1 MKYWVYIN
9 DKVDGPYDGEKLVT
23 LQGFTP
29 DTLLCSEE
37 DASSGKQSW
46 AKAST
51 IFDFEPTEDASA
63 AAATLDNASVNS
75 LLEKLTTLTAEMSTL
90 QQKLD
95 TMESNMES
103 RLQKALE
110 DQRIQLESAFR
121 SRNQSPEPT
130 PETTPAISE
139 SADTQLPT
147 QEKDGSAEPSSAA
160 EQILPTDEQISS
172 TKASAEEEL
181 VIRSA
186 LDSLYNSQL
195 VSQEEEKQ
203 DANEDT
209 FQDLLTPKQ
218 AEDLAA
224 QVEKIP
230 SQEIPE
236 QLKADLLD
244 ELAIGTPKEESVLDQ
259 IIKEK
264 QEESNEIKED
274 ESKEAEPAVQETET
288 VEVAQDNQD
297 KPENEQGGSSVAA
310 IAAAGVAAAGVGLE
324 AAMAASGEEEQPV
337 AEAGQEEDDIKID
350 FSDMQEV
357 TDETPMEIAPDKE
370 NPSEVEP
377 VLPAEQMP
385 EDVPQSEDMQPQ
397 AEPAQLPEDMPADV
411 VPLATEQPEGENPT
425 IENNLPGLDESNN
438 LSTEAQPPADTNN
451 EVDDNETSLQEL
463 VPGAKVVSDE
473 GVLITDQDLK
483 DAFTERKPE
492 EAVDLVAPF
501 GQEED
506 LKEGEEPSE
515 QQSAAEPTPDF
526 SNQALVETSF
536 QQTPANELTEIE
548 LKEGATYLISDFV
561 PPAQVN
567 NWNKQQSPFL
577 APKTEEKN
585 AGIQDMLSSS
595 AKEESKKSENM
606 DIASALQQQANTTKR
621 GATFDIKTVPMVQD
635 PSQSER
641 IRIDGLN
648 DTLNTQH
655 DIKPAEQKS
664 SGLTKMVISVLFGIL
679 LLIVLY
685 VLLAFMNLLPASL
698 NILSKE
704 EAAPTAATQQPT
716 AQMEEMLPQ
725 GNEAPLSTTDAILE
739 EVKQYALPNGY
750 TLQAFIE
757 ARHPSIA
764 PDLIK
769 WDISSAVE
777 PDNYSVLAKVPPET
791 PQSFKISYRFNYNT
805 VTKALDPTIS
815 DAKNLLEAARGST
828 LPSGL

>member
-51 IFDFEPTEDASA
+51 IFDFEPTEDASTVS
-63 AAATLDNASVNS
+63 ATLDNTSVNS

-121 SRNQSPEPT
+121 SRNQFPEPK
-130 PETTPAISE
+130 PETTPANSE
-139 SADTQLPT
+139 PVDAQRPT
-147 QEKDGSAEPSSAA
+147 QQKDSSAQPNA
-160 EQILPTDEQISS
+160 ATEQILPTDEQIST

-195 VSQEEEKQ
+195 VNQEEEKQ

-236 QLKADLLD
+236 QLKTDLLD

-264 QEESNEIKED
+264 QEEANEGNEKE
-274 ESKEAEPAVQETET
+274 PTQGTET
-288 VEVAQDNQD
+288 VEVAQADQD
-297 KPENEQGGSSVAA
+297 KPEDEQDGNSVAA
-310 IAAAGVAAAGVGLE
+310 IAAAGVAAAGVGL
-324 AAMAASGEEEQPV
+324 AAVMATSGKEEQPA
-337 AEAGQEEDDIKID
+337 AEAEQENDIKID
-350 FSDMQEV
+350 FSDIQEV
-357 TDETPMEIAPDKE
+357 TDKTPMEIAPDKE
-370 NPSEVEP
+370 NPSKIEP

-385 EDVPQSEDMQPQ
+385 EDVPQSEDIQPQ
-397 AEPAQLPEDMPADV
+397 AEPAQLPEDMPEDV
-411 VPLATEQPEGENPT
+411 VPLTTEQPEGENPT
-425 IENNLPGLDESNN
+425 IENNLPGLDESDN
-438 LSTEAQPPADTNN
+438 LSTAGQQPSADTNN

-473 GVLITDQDLK
+473 GVLITDQDLQ

-501 GQEED
+501 GQEEE

-515 QQSAAEPTPDF
+515 QQNTEEPTSDF
-526 SNQALVETSF
+526 SNQAAETSL

-567 NWNKQQSPFL
+567 NWSKQQSPFL
-577 APKTEEKN
+577 AQKTEEKN
-585 AGIQDMLSSS
+585 VGIQDMLSPS
-595 AKEESKKSENM
+595 AKEENKKSENM

-685 VLLAFMNLLPASL
+685 VLLAFMNLLPTSL

-704 EAAPTAATQQPT
+704 DAAPTAAAQQPT

-725 GNEAPLSTTDAILE
+725 GNETPLSTTDAILE

-757 ARHPSIA
+757 ARHPSIS